1 MKYQWVILAIAL
13 IAGLTTSYIL
23 DSRDPSLAIEPHY
36 PLNFL
41 ESGNEA
47 VDLYNPEDQRIRLVY
62 FGYTQCPD
70 VCPTSLAVMSAAL
83 KQIPEEQRQNI
94 WPIFIT
100 LDPERDTAVKTANY
114 AKHFHSSI
122 SGMAGTQEQTKE
134 LAEKYGVLYI
144 RTDLKDSA
152 LEYTIDHNSYFYFLL
167 PNGELI
173 DKVPHL
179 LSPAPLISVIPNIIN
194 SVPNAS

>member
-1 MKYQWVILAIAL
+1 MKYQWVILALAL
-13 IAGLTTSYIL
+13 IAGLATNYIL
-23 DSRDPSLAIEPHY
+23 DSRDPSLATEPHY
-36 PLNFL
+36 PLNIL

-47 VDLYNPEDQRIRLVY
+47 VDLYDPEDKRIRLVY

-83 KQIPEEQRQNI
+83 KKIPAEQLQNI

-100 LDPERDTAVKTANY
+100 LDPERDTAVKTAKY

-122 SGMAGTQEQTKE
+122 SGMTGTKKQTKE

-179 LSPAPLISVIPNIIN
+179 LSPTPLISVIPDIIK
-194 SVPNAS
+194 SAPNAS

>member
-1 MKYQWVILAIAL
+1 MKYQWVILSIAL
-13 IAGLTTSYIL
+13 IAGLTTSYML
-23 DSRDPSLAIEPHY
+23 DSRDTSLAIEPHY
-36 PLNFL
+36 PLNIL
-41 ESGNEA
+41 ESGSKA

-62 FGYTQCPD
+62 FGYTHCPD

-83 KQIPEEQRQNI
+83 RKIPAEQRHKI

-122 SGMAGTQEQTKE
+122 TGMAGTQEQTQE
-134 LAEKYGVLYI
+134 LADKYGVLYI
-144 RTDLKDSA
+144 RTGLKDSA

-173 DKVPHL
+173 NKVPHL
-179 LSPAPLISVIPNIIN
+179 LSPAPLISVIPDIIKGV
-194 SVPNAS
+194 SNAS

>member
-1 MKYQWVILAIAL
+1 MKYQWMILAIAL
-13 IAGLTTSYIL
+13 ITGLTTSYIL
-23 DSRDPSLAIEPHY
+23 DSRDASRTVEPDY
-36 PLNFL
+36 PLNIL

-47 VDLYNPEDQRIRLVY
+47 VDLYNPKDPRIRMVY

-83 KQIPEEQRQNI
+83 KQIPTEQLKNL

-100 LDPERDTAVKTANY
+100 LDPERDTAIKTANY
-114 AKHFHSSI
+114 AKHFHSAI
-122 SGMAGTQEQTKE
+122 SGMTGTHKQTKA
-134 LAEKYGVLYI
+134 LADKYGVLYL

-152 LEYTIDHNSYFYFLL
+152 LEYAIDHNSYFYFLL

-179 LSPAPLISVIPNIIN
+179 LNPAPLVSVIPDMIK
-194 SVPNAS
+194 SVPSAT